1 MVSKRKETVSQITEK
16 RATKRRGL
24 DSTIHE
30 KKPTD
35 KERLGLNLADE
46 QEIQKSSSSND
57 AESDIHISSEE
68 IRHAVALATA
78 AISTKFGWKADG
90 KTKKKESAISNPLSD
105 LIPGYVAPMS
115 LESSS
120 LDQFKSNLED
130 KINRYYKEPPNASK
144 ILISNKPTMMSNKTL
159 KRSNKSIHIASDK
172 TNAGSRWFNFQ
183 ATPNSAAL
191 QADIAVIRNR
201 NYLDPKKFY
210 KSSDFS
216 KKGSQLV
223 QIGTVIEGSME
234 SVYSNRL
241 TKKQRKETVMD
252 EAMADVFG
260 SKNDYVK
267 KKFGNI
273 QREKSIAGQS
283 FRKKRGNVRR

>member
-1 MVSKRKETVSQITEK
+1 MVSKRKETASQITGK

-24 DSTIHE
+24 DSETYE

-35 KERLGLNLADE
+35 KEREGLSLADE
-46 QEIQKSSSSND
+46 QEIEESSSSND

-68 IRHAVALATA
+68 IGNAVALATA

-90 KTKKKESAISNPLSD
+90 KTNTKKIAISNPLSD
-105 LIPGYVAPMS
+105 LIPGYIAPMS

-120 LDQFKSNLED
+120 LDQFKSNLKD
-130 KINRYYKEPPNASK
+130 DVNRYKEPPTASK
-144 ILISNKPTMMSNKTL
+144 MLISNKPTIMSKTL

-172 TNAGSRWFNFQ
+172 TNAGSGWFNFQ
-183 ATPNSAAL
+183 ATSNSAGL

-223 QIGTVIEGSME
+223 QLGTVIEGSME

-252 EAMADVFG
+252 EVMADVFG

-283 FRKKRGNVRR
+283 FRKKRGNGRG

>member
-1 MVSKRKETVSQITEK
+1 MVSKRKETLSQITMK
-16 RATKRRGL
+16 RATNRRGL
-24 DSTIHE
+24 DSFE
-30 KKPTD
+30 KNPTG
-35 KERLGLNLADE
+35 KEREGLNMADE
-46 QEIQKSSSSND
+46 QEIEESSSSND

-78 AISTKFGWKADG
+78 AISTKFGWAADG
-90 KTKKKESAISNPLSD
+90 KTNTKKSARSNPLSD
-105 LIPGYVAPMS
+105 LIPGYIAPMS

-120 LDQFKSNLED
+120 LDQFKSNQED
-130 KINRYYKEPPNASK
+130 KINRYKEPPNAPK
-144 ILISNKPTMMSNKTL
+144 ILISNKPTIMSKAL
-159 KRSNKSIHIASDK
+159 KRSNKSIHVASDK
-172 TNAGSRWFNFQ
+172 TNAGSGWFNFQ

-223 QIGTVIEGSME
+223 QLGTVIEGSME

-252 EAMADVFG
+252 EVMADVFG
-260 SKNDYVK
+260 SKKDYVK